1 MTTTVI
7 IDAAVVI
14 VLMAFTLVGA
24 KRGLFRSLAGLV
36 ILVLSLV
43 GAGMLATSFAPP
55 LAKMVAP
62 ALEDYVSRQVE
73 TAFAARFDR
82 AELTLEL
89 PELPELP
96 DLGQLQEPLEGLLE
110 ELGVDAEDWSEL
122 TERIRV
128 DITQSGAAVRDA
140 VEDAVLEP
148 MVRTLMYG
156 VVYILAFVLLM
167 VLLHVLFSAMGLV
180 TKLPGLRALNTLGG
194 GIFGLAEGI
203 LVVFL
208 GVWIARRM
216 GVSFESEALA
226 DAHILHMFTAGTP
239 MGVLSFLN
247 R

>member
-43 GAGMLATSFAPP
+43 GAGMLASSFAPP

-73 TAFAARFDR
+73 TAFAARFDG
-82 AELTLEL
+82 AELTL
-89 PELPELP
+89 ELPELP

-122 TERIRV
+122 TERICADV
-128 DITQSGAAVRDA
+128 TQSGAAVRDA
-140 VEDAVLEP
+140 VQDAVLEP
-148 MVRTLMYG
+148 VVQTLMYG
-156 VVYILAFVLLM
+156 VVYIIAFVLLM
-167 VLLHVLFSAMGLV
+167 VLLHVLFGAMGLV
-180 TKLPGLRALNTLGG
+180 TKLPGLRMLNTLGG

-208 GVWIARRM
+208 GVWIARRL
-216 GVSFESEALA
+216 GVSFASEALA
-226 DAHILHMFTAGTP
+226 DAHILHMFTADTP